1 MKIRRE
7 KGVFLIIGLILFCV
21 LFFLIFPKDRMDGD
35 NTVVLQSNGD
45 QIDRSNASE
54 DAVTPKKTE
63 KDISGE
69 TIEEDPG
76 EKEYNIAQRMGL
88 LSYERRGNQKMIFLF
103 SSILICYLIVIGP
116 LSYVYVKY
124 INQMEKIWV
133 IIPLEALFFG
143 CLVLFLADS
152 FTVQQPQLD
161 VLTVECPEEQT
172 EVYVSVTSAGKKNSR
187 IFFHDLVDT
196 IDYFYIEGRYD
207 LMADEKGIVIQ
218 PEYAFEKDYLHLLLE
233 QTSGSF
239 VAFEEQS
246 LSGSKKENNFLLQNE
261 TGYDFSYVLICQGEK
276 YALLSDVK
284 QGEQIQI
291 PEEKWISGKDRR
303 RNEQNEVFRTKMT
316 KNEEKLLRYALEE
329 YEKSDKEKGYLAALH
344 SDGEDGITEQGLDI
358 LSYGLYYQDLNLEQQ
373 ERDDASF
380 GKY

>member
-143 CLVLFLADS
+143 CLVLFFADS

-172 EVYVSVTSAGKKNSR
+172 EVYVSVTSAGKKTAEFSSMIWWIR
-187 IFFHDLVDT
+187 SIIFT
-196 IDYFYIEGRYD
+196 
-207 LMADEKGIVIQ
+207 
-218 PEYAFEKDYLHLLLE
+218 
-233 QTSGSF
+233 
-239 VAFEEQS
+239 
-246 LSGSKKENNFLLQNE
+246 
-261 TGYDFSYVLICQGEK
+261 
-276 YALLSDVK
+276 
-284 QGEQIQI
+284 
-291 PEEKWISGKDRR
+291 
-303 RNEQNEVFRTKMT
+303 
-316 KNEEKLLRYALEE
+316 LR
-329 YEKSDKEKGYLAALH
+329 
-344 SDGEDGITEQGLDI
+344 
-358 LSYGLYYQDLNLEQQ
+358 
-373 ERDDASF
+373 DAMI
-380 GKY
+380 